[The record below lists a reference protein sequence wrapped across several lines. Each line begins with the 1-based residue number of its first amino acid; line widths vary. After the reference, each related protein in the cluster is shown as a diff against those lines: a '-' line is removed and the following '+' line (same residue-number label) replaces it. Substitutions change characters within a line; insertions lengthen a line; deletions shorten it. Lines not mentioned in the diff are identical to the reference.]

1 VGKVV
6 RKRDPRFSGSFAT
19 GVKELE
25 IRLISRREI
34 LDARSE
40 EHSMPTVCYD
50 GPYRLFFYSSD
61 GEEPV
66 HVHVERDRSMAKF
79 WLDPVVLARSS
90 GFSRSE
96 LRIVESV
103 VKKHKDDVEKAWYE
117 FFAG

>member
-1 VGKVV
+1 
-6 RKRDPRFSGSFAT
+6 
-19 GVKELE
+19 
-25 IRLISRREI
+25 
-34 LDARSE
+34 
-40 EHSMPTVCYD
+40 MPTVCYD

-61 GEEPV
+61 GEKPD
-66 HVHVERDRSMAKF
+66 VERDQSMAKF

-103 VKKHKDDVEKAWYE
+103 EKAWYE